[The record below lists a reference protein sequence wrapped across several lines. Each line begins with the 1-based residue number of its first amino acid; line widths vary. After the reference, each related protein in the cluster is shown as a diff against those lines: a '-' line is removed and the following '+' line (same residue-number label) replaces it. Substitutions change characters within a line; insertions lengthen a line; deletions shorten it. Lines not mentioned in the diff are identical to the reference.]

1 MGEDDRTNVI
11 PLGLSRPHAE
21 ELIHRLAR
29 EGQYVIEPV
38 CKAKIIDRKFTARQ
52 VMTTIE
58 EGHINQGPARDECGD
73 WRCRMRKR
81 VAGRDVRVV
90 LAINSM
96 NFLYLISVH

>member
-1 MGEDDRTNVI
+1 MGANDRTNVI
-11 PLGLSRPHAE
+11 PLGLTRAHAE
-21 ELIHRLAR
+21 ELIHELAR
-29 EGQYVIEPV
+29 GGQYVIEPV
-38 CKAKIIDRKFTARQ
+38 CVTKIRERKFTVRQ

-58 EGHINQGPARDECGD
+58 EGHINQGPMRDECGD

-90 LAINSM
+90 LAIHGM

>member
-1 MGEDDRTNVI
+1 MGANDRTTVI
-11 PLGLSRPHAE
+11 PLVLPRPVAE

-38 CKAKIIDRKFTARQ
+38 CMTKMRERKFTARQ

-58 EGHINQGPARDECGD
+58 EGHINQGPVRDECGD

-81 VAGRDVRVV
+81 VAGRDARVV